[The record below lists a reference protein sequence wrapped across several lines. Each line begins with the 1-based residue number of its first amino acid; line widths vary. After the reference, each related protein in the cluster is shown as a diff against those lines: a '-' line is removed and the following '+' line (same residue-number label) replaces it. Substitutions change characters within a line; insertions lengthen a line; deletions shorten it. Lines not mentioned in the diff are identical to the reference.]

1 MRPLLSA
8 DGLIEAGFD
17 EESWPAFVER
27 VAETL
32 NMGPGTRVWDVTCGA
47 GSFLFPLHLNGY
59 VVGGN
64 DASAEALA
72 LAREA
77 MPEGRFTASDA
88 IDVDPAEPWD
98 VVVASRGLTGCQTR
112 DEARALLA
120 RMAAKATHAIALLR
134 VDEVHGPALDRAN
147 LLRVLVEIGVSAIQ
161 FEGDGRLNIY
171 ARVNPGDPL
180 L

>member
-17 EESWPAFVER
+17 EESWPAF
-27 VAETL
+27 
-32 NMGPGTRVWDVTCGA
+32 
-47 GSFLFPLHLNGY
+47 
-59 VVGGN
+59 
-64 DASAEALA
+64 
-72 LAREA
+72 
-77 MPEGRFTASDA
+77 
-88 IDVDPAEPWD
+88 
-98 VVVASRGLTGCQTR
+98 
-112 DEARALLA
+112 
-120 RMAAKATHAIALLR
+120 
-134 VDEVHGPALDRAN
+134 DRAN